1 MINIA
6 YPWVLPAIFLPFVL
20 RLLLPKAAN
29 ESHAA
34 LKIPFFK
41 QLQSSVLIQTTALNR
56 ANRGSKYLW
65 LALWVLVVVAGSGIE
80 WLGKPLPVS
89 ESGRDLM
96 LAVDLSGSMQTP
108 DMQVNGQMQTRFQVV
123 SAAASQFIQKRQGD
137 RLGLILF
144 GTRPYLQTPLTFD
157 RTTVS
162 QMLNDASVGIAG
174 TQTAIGDAIG
184 LAIKQL
190 MNSPGNSKALI
201 LLTDG
206 GNNAGVLDPLQAAEL
221 AQKEH
226 IKIYTIGLGA
236 SQMTVQTLFGT
247 QTVNPSSDLD
257 VKGLQEIAR
266 ITGGE
271 FFRAE
276 DGQSLNDIYSAI
288 NHLEPVQSAKI
299 TIRPRIP
306 FYPYPL
312 GAALILSMLLVGLS
326 FKRSAN

>member
-1 MINIA
+1 MIHIA
-6 YPWVLPAIFLPFVL
+6 YPWVFIAIILPLIF
-20 RLLLPKAAN
+20 RYLLPKSSDT
-29 ESHAA
+29 SHAA
-34 LKIPFFK
+34 LKIPFFN
-41 QLQSSVLIQTTALNR
+41 QLLASFSTKSPIS
-56 ANRGSKYLW
+56 ANSNSKSRFLW
-65 LALWVLVVVAGSGIE
+65 LLIWILLVTAGSGIE
-80 WLGKPLPVS
+80 WLGKPLPIN

-108 DMQVNGQMQTRFQVV
+108 DMRVNGQMQTRFQVV
-123 SAAASQFIQKRQGD
+123 SSAASQFIQKRQGD

-162 QMLNDASVGIAG
+162 QMLSDSSVGIAG

-190 MNSPGNSKALI
+190 MNYPNNSKALI

-206 GNNAGVLDPLQAAEL
+206 GNNAGVLDPSQAAEL
-221 AQKEH
+221 ARKEH

-236 SQMTVQTLFGT
+236 GEMTVQTIFGQ

-257 VKGLQEIAR
+257 VKSLQEIAK

-276 DGQSLNDIYSAI
+276 DGKSLNDIYSAI
-288 NHLEPVQSAKI
+288 NRLEPVQSAKI
-299 TIRPRIP
+299 MIRPRIP

-312 GAALILSMLLVGLS
+312 GSALILSMLLIGFSLRRGL
-326 FKRSAN
+326 R